1 MLLDYLPF
9 APVDNDDDNDAD
21 DNDDDGNVDDDIDQV
36 GDVTAEVDGVPNHE
50 GCRKSQNHL

>member
-9 APVDNDDDNDAD
+9 APVDNDAD